1 MTRNVLL
8 VLVKSRKDSAPKVQ
22 SILTAWGCFIKTRLG
37 LHGGTLDECTDDGLL
52 FLELVGDAEKHAEM
66 ARKLNLLS
74 GVSAQLVT
82 LTVQD

>member
-8 VLVKSRKDSAPKVQ
+8 VLVKSRKDSASKVQ
-22 SILTAWGCFIKTRLG
+22 SVLTAWGCFIKTRLG

-52 FLELVGDAEKHAEM
+52 FLELVGDPEKHAEM

-74 GVSAQLVT
+74 GVSAQLVS
-82 LTVQD
+82 LSVQD